1 MQFLYYTTFRLD
13 CFHLFFQNLFNF
25 KMGKWGFNYKL
36 NFSYNI
42 FIVILYSYT
51 NLFKNFR

>member
-51 NLFKNFR
+51 NLFKNFG